1 MRCEHGNYSGYP
13 PNLPLE
19 SGARGERGKGALQHS
34 FFFWDKGLP
43 PHLANYVCNSR
54 NIVIILA

>member
-19 SGARGERGKGALQHS
+19 RGERGALQYS
-34 FFFWDKGLP
+34 FFFFFLGEGMP